1 LREREK
7 EKKKKHKYA
16 KCIKKNQNYWCE
28 KLDKDFTGVVV
39 LVPVKSGGD
48 AIVSGGVQDSP
59 NVHGY
64 QIAAAADKWW
74 CR

>member
-48 AIVSGGVQDSP
+48 AIVSGG
-59 NVHGY
+59 G
-64 QIAAAADKWW
+64 
-74 CR
+74 